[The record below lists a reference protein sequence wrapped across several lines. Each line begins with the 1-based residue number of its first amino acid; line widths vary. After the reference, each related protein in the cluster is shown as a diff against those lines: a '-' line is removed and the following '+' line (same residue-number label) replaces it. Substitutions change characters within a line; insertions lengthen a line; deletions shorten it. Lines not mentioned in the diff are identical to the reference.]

1 MLQNISWSQYWW
13 VIILTSSIYYLLVWI
28 IIYKAKFSLLRF
40 KPRISDTVL
49 NSGTDREDISIIF
62 GDLEGTFANKRNKS
76 ELILALQK
84 KIQSYQE
91 IEDPGFRDSINRF
104 ILSESQSKCSIRL
117 EEDDLRTLWK

>member
-1 MLQNISWSQYWW
+1 MLQNISWLQYWW

-28 IIYKAKFSLLRF
+28 IIYKAKFSLLKF
-40 KPRISDTVL
+40 KPRISDAVL
-49 NSGTDREDISIIF
+49 NSGTDREDISIIL

>member
-1 MLQNISWSQYWW
+1 MLQNISWSQYWL

-28 IIYKAKFSLLRF
+28 IIYKAKFSLLKF
-40 KPRISDTVL
+40 KTRISDVVL
-49 NSGTDREDISIIF
+49 NSGTDREDISIIL
-62 GDLEGTFANKRNKS
+62 GDLEEAFANKQNKS

-104 ILSESQSKCSIRL
+104 ILSESQNKCSIRL